1 MIHPPLSWKKTLV
14 ALMDYSKKLKI
25 KNDLNL
31 ESILLTYLCIA
42 LGRISSCLGHNLDVY
57 EKRDFAS

>member
-14 ALMDYSKKLKI
+14 AMMDYSKKPKI

-31 ESILLTYLCIA
+31 ERPIYLA
-42 LGRISSCLGHNLDVY
+42 NLSMYSLGAHLIVPRPQP
-57 EKRDFAS
+57 

>member
-31 ESILLTYLCIA
+31 ERPIYLA
-42 LGRISSCLGHNLDVY
+42 NLSMYSLGAHLIVPRPQP
-57 EKRDFAS
+57 